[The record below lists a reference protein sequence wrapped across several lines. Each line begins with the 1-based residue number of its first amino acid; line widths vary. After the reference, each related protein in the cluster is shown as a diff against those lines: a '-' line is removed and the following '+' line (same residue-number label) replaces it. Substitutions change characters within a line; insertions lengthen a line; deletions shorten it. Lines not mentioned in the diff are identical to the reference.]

1 MKSINDVLYSTRLSD
16 ICNLVV
22 VDGNIIKNRN
32 NDLNNNDCL
41 NLYTSDGIRS
51 ILKENRYMKG
61 VLIQEGREQIIYTTS
76 MYRAMFEKEIDDI
89 EHMMGINYNGGNI
102 NIVSFNLD

>member
-1 MKSINDVLYSTRLSD
+1 
-16 ICNLVV
+16 
-22 VDGNIIKNRN
+22 
-32 NDLNNNDCL
+32 
-41 NLYTSDGIRS
+41 
-51 ILKENRYMKG
+51 
-61 VLIQEGREQIIYTTS
+61 